1 MIEFD
6 QPDADS
12 KRNVARL
19 LDKLLEEHDQILT
32 GKVGLTQS
40 EVMRMTSKMKRENWK
55 PPVSGPIAIRHFL
68 MAGFADCCSFDYE
81 RWGLHPYT
89 AKSWAEKQPDIVIS
103 KGTSKHGN
111 PDTHVFN
118 LANSAKGIHTIINEH
133 ETREIKTRRGRSCHE
148 QRRIRKAERAGKTR
162 RAKCEQSEPEHHS
175 REM

>member
-19 LDKLLEEHDQILT
+19 LDKLIEEHDQILT

-40 EVMRMTSKMKRENWK
+40 EVMRMTSNMKRQNWK
-55 PPVSGPIAIRHFL
+55 PPVGGPEAIRHFL
-68 MAGFADCCSFDYE
+68 KAGFTDCSATDYME
-81 RWGLHPYT
+81 WGIHPYAANQWA
-89 AKSWAEKQPDIVIS
+89 AKQADIIS
-103 KGTSKHGN
+103 TTGTSRHFNRDGQ
-111 PDTHVFN
+111 VFN
-118 LANSAKGIHTIINEH
+118 LANSAKGIHMISNEH
-133 ETREIKTRRGRSCHE
+133 ETGETKTRRGRSCHE

-162 RAKCEQSEPEHHS
+162 RAKREQSKPEHHP